1 MIRRPPR
8 STLFPYTT
16 LFRSLQA
23 EVGSTLTGSAAVLA
37 GLGVELGLVGDRAT
51 CALQEQVSAFT
62 AGEVGLG
69 AGITC
74 HLISFLSS
82 ALPQH
87 RSPPRCF
94 THGRRGAW

>member
-16 LFRSLQA
+16 LFTQLQA

-62 AGEVGLG
+62 AGGVGLWG
-69 AGITC
+69 RITC
-74 HLISFLSS
+74 PLLFFLSS
-82 ALPQH
+82 ALHKH
-87 RSPPRCF
+87 RSRPRCY
-94 THGRRGAW
+94 TTRRR